1 MVLEVIT
8 PDAVA
13 TQAWGEA
20 LGAALIAGLDTSLD
34 AGPPGAQPGAL
45 VIALHGDLGAGK
57 TTFVQGLARGLGVRA
72 RVTSPTFVLIN
83 EYPAGH
89 GLRLVHLDTYR
100 LGGPAGG
107 TAHGA
112 AADETT
118 QDEAEALGLLDLLD
132 DPAAVV
138 AIEWAERIA
147 PLLPADHL
155 LLEFHYGPAP
165 DTRRLRLVAFG
176 PRSAAAVEKVR
187 G

>member
-1 MVLEVIT
+1 MNEYVVLEIVT
-8 PDAVA
+8 PDAAA
-13 TQAWGEA
+13 TQALGEA
-20 LGAALIAGLDTSLD
+20 LGAGLD
-34 AGPPGAQPGAL
+34 GGL

-57 TTFVQGLARGLGVRA
+57 TTFVQGLARGLGAGA

-83 EYPAGH
+83 EYPAGR
-89 GLRLVHLDTYR
+89 GLRLVHIDTYR
-100 LGGPAGG
+100 LGGLAGG
-107 TAHGA
+107 TVYGA

-118 QDEAEALGLLDLLD
+118 LDEAEALGLLDLLD

-155 LLEFHYGPAP
+155 LIELHYGPAP
-165 DTRRLRLVAFG
+165 DTRRLRLVAYG
-176 PRSAAAVEKVR
+176 PRSAAAVKRVS